1 MLEKVELFL
10 YRRSDLIIAVTNS
23 FKAELISRG
32 INAKKISVVLNGVD
46 LQVYQPR
53 EKDNELRDS
62 FNLKDKFVIGYL
74 GTIGLAHAVEVVIE
88 AAEKIRNRDD
98 ISFLIVGGGANAE
111 RIRLFSQ
118 DKNLSNL
125 LFMGRQSKSKM
136 PAIWSLCDLSIV
148 HLRNSPLFSKVI
160 PSKIF
165 ESWAMG
171 LPVLIGVPEGE
182 ATKLVRAHDSGVV
195 IDPESP
201 EQIAESVLNLCE
213 DRTEWERLRNN
224 CLDAAQQFDRKR
236 LALDMLKELEQV
248 AC

>member
-1 MLEKVELFL
+1 
-10 YRRSDLIIAVTNS
+10 
-23 FKAELISRG
+23 
-32 INAKKISVVLNGVD
+32 
-46 LQVYQPR
+46 
-53 EKDNELRDS
+53 
-62 FNLKDKFVIGYL
+62 
-74 GTIGLAHAVEVVIE
+74 
-88 AAEKIRNRDD
+88 
-98 ISFLIVGGGANAE
+98 
-111 RIRLFSQ
+111 
-118 DKNLSNL
+118 
-125 LFMGRQSKSKM
+125 
-136 PAIWSLCDLSIV
+136 
-148 HLRNSPLFSKVI
+148 
-160 PSKIF
+160 
-165 ESWAMG
+165 MG